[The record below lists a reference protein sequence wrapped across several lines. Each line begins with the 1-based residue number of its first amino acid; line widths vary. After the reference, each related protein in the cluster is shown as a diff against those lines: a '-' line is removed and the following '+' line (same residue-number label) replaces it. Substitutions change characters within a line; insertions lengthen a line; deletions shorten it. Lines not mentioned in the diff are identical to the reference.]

1 MKKTI
6 LPLLLAFLLVFPQP
20 ALAAVEKNE
29 TVYCLLDNNG
39 TVKEVQVV
47 NWAYGAPEGDSWTDY
62 GNYSEVK
69 NSTSSSKPKI
79 EGNRLIWPAT
89 AFQQDGLFYQGSTD
103 QELPFKVSIDYTLDG
118 KPIKPEQLA
127 GKKGKVKITIHLEN
141 LTRQQT
147 KLSYKDYQGITL
159 STEKTLYTPFV
170 FQVSTSLSAGKWKNI
185 KSPGA
190 TQVVV
195 GDEIQLGWMVFP
207 FPTADIT
214 LEMSGD
220 EIELEPFEIVALP
233 SLSAL
238 SELDLSKLNI
248 DGKVSPLFSGL
259 LQLENSLDKLS
270 SAANEIAENQKKIAD
285 GSRQL
290 AAGLQQLEEGMQT
303 PYDVSGQLAAG
314 LNELSDNHQQ
324 LAQSNEQLTQQL
336 IGFLDQYLNQYSRF
350 MNEDQLNKLK
360 TLKDG
365 ITQINNGIQKEKDAL
380 NKLSAAASG
389 LNSGL
394 GELQQGIQS
403 LSQQTPAISSGLNE
417 LAKGQEQLADGI
429 AAAADGVATM
439 RNEAGGQYNELM
451 SSLAAIDELE
461 VLADNYKSFMD
472 NTNNQNSKV
481 QFLLRTEGIQMDEPK
496 NEPLPEEQKKSMWE
510 SIINFFQRFF
520 N

>member
-1 MKKTI
+1 MRKPI

-29 TVYCLLDNNG
+29 TVYCLLANNG

-69 NSTSSSKPKI
+69 NSTSDIKPKI
-79 EGNRLIWPAT
+79 EGNRLIWPAS
-89 AFQQDGLFYQGSTD
+89 AFQENGLFYQGSTEK
-103 QELPFKVSIDYTLDG
+103 ELPFKVSIDYTLNG

-141 LTRQQT
+141 LTRQHS

-259 LQLENSLDKLS
+259 VQLENSLDKLS
-270 SAANEIAENQKKIAD
+270 SAANEIGENQKKIAD
-285 GSRQL
+285 GCRQL
-290 AAGLQQLEEGMQT
+290 LAGLQQLKNGVEQAHEG
-303 PYDVSGQLAAG
+303 SGNLATGLDQL
-314 LNELSDNHQQ
+314 SSKHQKLVDSSFLLQQQIEPLLIQ
-324 LAQSNEQLTQQL
+324 LKTLLPSEQENIDLL
-336 IGFLDQYLNQYSRF
+336 IKGIKDFNDGIVQEKQFLDQFSN
-350 MNEDQLNKLK
+350 
-360 TLKDG
+360 
-365 ITQINNGIQKEKDAL
+365 
-380 NKLSAAASG
+380 AASK

-394 GELQQGIQS
+394 GELNQGMQS
-403 LSQQTPAISSGLNE
+403 LAQQTPALSSGLE
-417 LAKGQEQLADGI
+417 QLSQGQEQLAEGI

-451 SSLAAIDELE
+451 SSLAAIDKLE
-461 VLADNYKSFMD
+461 TLADDYKSFMD

-481 QFLLRTEGIQMDEPK
+481 QFILRTEGIQMEKPETEPV
-496 NEPLPEEQKKSMWE
+496 PEEQKKSMWE
-510 SIINFFQRFF
+510 TIINFFQKFF

>member
-1 MKKTI
+1 MRKPI

-394 GELQQGIQS
+394 
-403 LSQQTPAISSGLNE
+403 NE

>member
-1 MKKTI
+1 MRKPI

-29 TVYCLLDNNG
+29 TVYCLLANNG

-47 NWAYGAPEGDSWTDY
+47 NWASGAPEGDSWTDY
-62 GNYSEVK
+62 GSYSEVK
-69 NSTSSSKPKI
+69 NSTSGSKPKV
-79 EGNRLIWPAT
+79 EGNRLTWPVT
-89 AFQQDGLFYQGSTD
+89 AFQEDGLFYQGSTD
-103 QELPFKVSIDYTLDG
+103 KELPFKVSIDYTLDG
-118 KPIKPEQLA
+118 EPIKPKQLA

-190 TQVVV
+190 NQVVV
-195 GDEIQLGWMVFP
+195 GDKIQLGWMVFP

-214 LEMSGD
+214 LEMTGE

-233 SLSAL
+233 SISAL

-248 DGKVSPLFSGL
+248 KGKLSPLFSGL
-259 LQLENSLDKLS
+259 VQLENSLGELS
-270 SAANEIAENQKKIAD
+270 SAAREIGENQKKIAD
-285 GSRQL
+285 GSSQAAAGLRQLEDGVKTTCEGSGEL
-290 AAGLQQLEEGMQT
+290 AAGLEQLSSEHQKLAESSFLLKQQIE
-303 PYDVSGQLAAG
+303 QL
-314 LNELSDNHQQ
+314 LKQIKPFFPD
-324 LAQSNEQLTQQL
+324 NEQQKIDLLIKGIEDLNNGITQEKE
-336 IGFLDQYLNQYSRF
+336 YLNQ
-350 MNEDQLNKLK
+350 
-360 TLKDG
+360 
-365 ITQINNGIQKEKDAL
+365 
-380 NKLSAAASG
+380 LSAAASG

-403 LSQQTPAISSGLNE
+403 LSQQTPALSSGLDE
-417 LAKGQEQLADGI
+417 LAKGQEQLAEGI
-429 AAAADGVATM
+429 AATADGVATM

-451 SSLAAIDELE
+451 SSLAVIDELE

-472 NTNNQNSKV
+472 NTNNQNSRV
-481 QFLLRTEGIQMDEPK
+481 QFLLRTEGIQMEKDKTEPVS
-496 NEPLPEEQKKSMWE
+496 EEQKKSMWE
-510 SIINFFQRFF
+510 SIISFFQRFF
-520 N
+520 

>member
-1 MKKTI
+1 MRKPI

-29 TVYCLLDNNG
+29 TVYCLLDNKG

-394 GELQQGIQS
+394 
-403 LSQQTPAISSGLNE
+403 NE

>member
-248 DGKVSPLFSGL
+248 KGKLSPLFTGL
-259 LQLENSLDKLS
+259 VQLESSLGELS
-270 SAANEIAENQKKIAD
+270 SAARKIGENQKKIAD
-285 GSRQL
+285 GCSQL
-290 AAGLQQLEEGMQT
+290 STGLQQLEDGVKT
-303 PYDVSGQLAAG
+303 SCDGSGELAAG
-314 LNELSDNHQQ
+314 LEQLSSEHQK
-324 LAQSNEQLTQQL
+324 LAESSSLLKQQIVPLLKQIKLLSPDNEQQIDLMIKGIEGLNDGIAQEKE
-336 IGFLDQYLNQYSRF
+336 YLNQ
-350 MNEDQLNKLK
+350 
-360 TLKDG
+360 
-365 ITQINNGIQKEKDAL
+365 
-380 NKLSAAASG
+380 LSAAASG

-394 GELQQGIQS
+394 AELNKGIQS